1 MLVEKQVGQCFVLIR
16 LTVIVGALMPE
27 THLRD
32 GNFWDRRIRLLF
44 TKPLAQNYFG
54 ETSANEWRAR

>member
-1 MLVEKQVGQCFVLIR
+1 MFVLIR

-44 TKPLAQNYFG
+44 TKPLAQSYFG
-54 ETSANEWRAR
+54 ETSANEWGAR